1 MERSRIRKFGLLTKL
16 IVTTTILMICSIS
29 VLNFFIIN
37 HEKMVIRTDL
47 QERGLALA
55 NNLAYNSE
63 YGVLTANV
71 TELSRLIVGLLKQPD
86 VGYCIIRGQNGNILA
101 SSGGLPKGIEKGRGI
116 KQLNTAIRFLHV
128 SQRGSQRD
136 YYDIKVP
143 VMSKVKNTNVNEDVF
158 FQDQSAGHEIKI
170 GLIQVGISCDRIDIL
185 INKVKQ
191 TILTIVLVMLAIT
204 VMIIIFLGRMLLNP
218 LKDLM
223 AATQKVASGD
233 LNFKVSVKTQ
243 DELED
248 LAKSFNQMILELKQ
262 TTTSVDNLN
271 KEIIERNKTQAQ
283 LKKAYDELTAMH
295 SQLVQSEKMAS
306 IGQLAAGVAHEINNP
321 LGFIINNME
330 VLQQYIDYYTKI
342 THMMED
348 LQKKVEE
355 ENIEKTRSIVKEFAQ
370 FGQEIDLNYIINDT
384 RTLLEH
390 TQRGLERVHKIVI
403 DLRTFAREGS
413 DAMEATKVETII
425 DSILDIVQNE
435 LKYKA
440 ELRKNY
446 GDTPLIQCSPQKL
459 GQVFINLLVNAAQAI
474 EEKGVIEIKTYT
486 QNGHVCVDVRDT
498 GRGINADD
506 LKKVFDPFFTTKPIG
521 QGTGLGLSV
530 SYEIIMKH
538 NGEIRVQSQVGQGTT
553 FTVMLPI
560 A

>member
-1 MERSRIRKFGLLTKL
+1 
-16 IVTTTILMICSIS
+16 MIFSIS
-29 VLNFFIIN
+29 ILSLFLIN
-37 HEKMVIRTDL
+37 HEKTVIRTDL

-63 YGVLTANV
+63 YGILTANV
-71 TELSRLIVGLLKQPD
+71 TELSRLITGLLKQPD
-86 VGYCIIRGQNGNILA
+86 VGYCIIRDQ
-101 SSGGLPKGIEKGRGI
+101 SGGVLATSTHLPKGIEKGKI
-116 KQLNTAIRFLHV
+116 QSFNTAIRSLQV
-128 SQRGSQRD
+128 SDGGRQQD
-136 YYDIKVP
+136 YYDIRVP
-143 VMSKVKNTNVNEDVF
+143 VMSKVKNTNTSEDVF
-158 FQDQSAGHEIKI
+158 FQDQSAGYETAI
-170 GLIQVGISCDRIDIL
+170 GAIQVGVSCARMDIL

-191 TILTIVLVMLAIT
+191 TILTIVLVMLGLTIM
-204 VMIIIFLGRMLLNP
+204 VIIFLGRILLNP

-223 AATQKVASGD
+223 IATQKVASGD

-271 KEIIERNKTQAQ
+271 KEIIERNKAQAE
-283 LKKAYDELTAMH
+283 LKKAYDDLTAMH
-295 SQLVQSEKMAS
+295 SQLIQSEKMAS

-330 VLQQYIDYYTKI
+330 VLQQYVDYYTKI
-342 THMMED
+342 MHMMEN
-348 LQKKVEE
+348 LQKGVEE
-355 ENIEKTRSIVKEFAQ
+355 ENMEKARSIVKEFTQ

-384 RTLLEH
+384 GTLLQH
-390 TQRGLERVHKIVI
+390 TQRGLERVHKIVV

-413 DAMEATKVETII
+413 DTMEATKVETII

-440 ELRKNY
+440 ELKKNY
-446 GDTPLIQCSPQKL
+446 GDTPLIQCSPQRL
-459 GQVFINLLVNAAQAI
+459 GQVFINFLVNSAQAI
-474 EEKGVIEIKTYT
+474 ENKGIIEIKTYT
-486 QNGHVCVDVRDT
+486 QNGYVCVDVSDT
-498 GRGINADD
+498 GRGISADD
-506 LKKVFDPFFTTKPIG
+506 LKKIFDPFFTTKPVG

-538 NGEIRVQSQVGQGTT
+538 KGEIKVRSEVGRGTT
-553 FTVMLPI
+553 FTVMLPM